1 MAIVP
6 PTYDEW
12 NINQALTLFRPSSRV
27 STGWLYIVLC
37 GGANLDAIVHETRGS
52 AGQTNIS
59 LSQCRDF
66 QFPVPSVD
74 ESHTPSRHAVAR
86 RRGRRGPVRGGEH
99 ALGAQ
104 RVVLPHPPAG
114 RFWRRALDTSRP
126 SPDDIVDVADQL
138 PYLDVAYLLAPRSIV
153 VFEA

>member
-1 MAIVP
+1 M
-6 PTYDEW
+6 
-12 NINQALTLFRPSSRV
+12 SRTHLV
-27 STGWLYIVLC
+27 VMRLPG
-37 GGANLDAIVHETRGS
+37 GGAVEDLCA
-52 AGQTNIS
+52 
-59 LSQCRDF
+59 
-66 QFPVPSVD
+66 
-74 ESHTPSRHAVAR
+74 AVNM
-86 RRGRRGPVRGGEH
+86 PWEP
-99 ALGAQ
+99 Q